1 MIRKAIGEEMEKL
14 AYEESYEL
22 VKEEIQ
28 KALTNSP
35 RIINEY
41 LTHLSAAQGKMIRAV
56 SVLTCAQDEE
66 GKINP
71 SAVHAAAAIEIIHLA
86 SLVHDDVIDDADLR
100 RGKETLQKK
109 YGKRTAVICGD
120 YLLSLALKM
129 TAAIP
134 NRKDYEDYED
144 MNLPNYI
151 SRLCLGELL
160 QHINNDNLNLTVFE
174 YIKIISGKTAA
185 LFEAS
190 FLAGAI
196 MGGYPAEEI
205 KKYRKIGNYAGLIFQ
220 MQDDCLDFDETVE
233 QAKKPVQSD
242 YEQGVITLP
251 VIYALGQLPDY
262 KKKAAEGCIGR
273 ADINRAVEKSGGLN
287 FTKQMI
293 GRYYKKAERCISRL
307 DTTEEKRRKITA
319 IVKKA
324 TGMKVEL

>member
-1 MIRKAIGEEMEKL
+1 MEKL
-14 AYEESYEL
+14 TYEESYGL
-22 VKEEIQ
+22 VKEEIR
-28 KALTNSP
+28 KALTSSP

-41 LTHLSAAQGKMIRAV
+41 LTHLSASQGKMIRAV
-56 SVLTCAQDEE
+56 SVLICAQDSE

-71 SAVHAAAAIEIIHLA
+71 DAVYGAAAIEIIHLA
-86 SLVHDDVIDDADLR
+86 SLVHDDVIDNADLR

-109 YGKRTAVICGD
+109 FGKRTAVICGD

-129 TAAIP
+129 TASIP
-134 NRKDYEDYED
+134 NRKEYVDID
-144 MNLPNYI
+144 LPDYI

-160 QHINNDNLNLTVFE
+160 QHINNKNLNLTVFD

-190 FLAGAI
+190 FLTGAVL
-196 MGGYPAEEI
+196 GGYPPAEV

-220 MQDDCLDFDETVE
+220 LQDDCLDFDKTIE

-251 VIYALGQLPDY
+251 LIHALEKLPDF
-262 KKKAAEGCIGR
+262 KRKAVDQGAAR
-273 ADINRAVEKSGGLN
+273 ADINQAVEEAQGLDY
-287 FTKQMI
+287 TKQII
-293 GRYYKKAERCISRL
+293 GRYYKKAERYISKL
-307 DTTEEKRRKITA
+307 DVTEEKRERVSA